1 VPYGSPG
8 VADVVGGAHYLAAY
22 LSNML
27 SDLAKVLPGQMS
39 IIKQFVMESEIVISS
54 DRST

>member
-1 VPYGSPG
+1 MPYGSPG

-39 IIKQFVMESEIVISS
+39 SIKQFVMDSEIVISS
-54 DRST
+54 VRST